1 MSDIIVF
8 SQVGIEHIADWQGY
22 DHMLFLLALC
32 GGYCWKQWKPLLW
45 LITAFTLG
53 HSLSLA
59 LATLQWVPF
68 SSSWVEFLI
77 PVTIFITCLS
87 NLRPLRT
94 NASSSFRMRYA
105 MAGIFGLIH
114 GLGFSTYLTALMGRE
129 ASILFPLLGFN
140 LGLELGQI
148 LIVGGILLVS
158 TLVVHG
164 LQFPR
169 RDWNLF
175 ITGGATALSILLISQ
190 NIFW

>member
-1 MSDIIVF
+1 
-8 SQVGIEHIADWQGY
+8 
-22 DHMLFLLALC
+22 
-32 GGYCWKQWKPLLW
+32 
-45 LITAFTLG
+45 
-53 HSLSLA
+53 
-59 LATLQWVPF
+59 
-68 SSSWVEFLI
+68 
-77 PVTIFITCLS
+77 
-87 NLRPLRT
+87 
-94 NASSSFRMRYA
+94 MRYA